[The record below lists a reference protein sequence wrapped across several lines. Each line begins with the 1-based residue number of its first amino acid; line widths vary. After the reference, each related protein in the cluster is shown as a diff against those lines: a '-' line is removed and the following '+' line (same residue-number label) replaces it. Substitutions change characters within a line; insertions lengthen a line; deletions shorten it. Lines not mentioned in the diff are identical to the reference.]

1 MYGMVVL
8 FLQLG
13 CACFV
18 YVVILIQYNGV
29 HFNVFKFVLWCP
41 SAAQR
46 NKLRSSFEVGADVLI
61 LWRRTLQEVQS
72 AVCETLHEKLPDAC
86 SQIQIRENRLTGC
99 YAFIFYI
106 EGCRNVNCL
115 GKKRHIKKP
124 KTFQG
129 MSLLEETLEG
139 KWFLEET
146 LVGSC
151 FYKKR

>member
-29 HFNVFKFVLWCP
+29 HFNVFTFIFWCP

-46 NKLRSSFEVGADVLI
+46 NKLRLSFEVGADVLI

-72 AVCETLHEKLPDAC
+72 AVCETLHEKLPVAC
-86 SQIQIRENRLTGC
+86 SRDGLWG
-99 YAFIFYI
+99 
-106 EGCRNVNCL
+106 V
-115 GKKRHIKKP
+115 
-124 KTFQG
+124 
-129 MSLLEETLEG
+129 MLLYFTSRAVET
-139 KWFLEET
+139 
-146 LVGSC
+146 
-151 FYKKR
+151 

>member
-29 HFNVFKFVLWCP
+29 HFNVFKFVFWCP

-115 GKKRHIKKP
+115 KK
-124 KTFQG
+124 KTHQ
-129 MSLLEETLEG
+129 ETQNVSGDVAFRRNVGGEMVPRRNVVWEL
-139 KWFLEET
+139 FL
-146 LVGSC
+146 
-151 FYKKR
+151 